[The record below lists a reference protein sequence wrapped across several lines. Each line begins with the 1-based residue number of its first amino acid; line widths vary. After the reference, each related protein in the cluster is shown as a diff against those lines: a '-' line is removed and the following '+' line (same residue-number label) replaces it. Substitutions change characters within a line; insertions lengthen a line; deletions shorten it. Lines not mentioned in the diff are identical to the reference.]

1 MSCYAIHRK
10 SRPSER
16 SVVLVFPNRLLRSTF
31 LCATAANSGYYSECT
46 AKEVRS
52 HMSKAN
58 IGTVSV
64 CDMRESEYW
73 DMPSLELAIERGL
86 GDEFI

>member
-31 LCATAANSGYYSECT
+31 LSATVIDSRYYSECT
-46 AKEVRS
+46 AKEARS
-52 HMSKAN
+52 YMSKAN
-58 IGTVSV
+58 AGTVSV
-64 CDMRESEYW
+64 CDMRNSEYW
-73 DMPSLELAIERGL
+73 DMPSLELALERGL